1 MKKKV
6 MLCILD
12 GWGEA
17 ESSSYNAIS
26 EAKKNNFDQIVN
38 KYGMIKLFASEQ
50 QVGLPNGQFGNS
62 EVGHMNIGAGRVI
75 LQDILRI
82 GKGFENGYI
91 ENHQTIKEIKL
102 NCKRIHICGLLS
114 DGGVHGHQDHL
125 FKMVE
130 IFKKTDLEILLH
142 CFLDGR
148 DSSPISGLENVKK
161 LSEMIKNNKNIK
173 IVSLCGRFFSMDRD
187 NRWDRIEK
195 AYKAIIEGTA
205 EKKKIS
211 FKQFK
216 RVIIIRL
223 QMNFLN
229 R

>member
-38 KYGMIKLFASEQ
+38 KYGMITLFASEQ

-82 GKGFENGYI
+82 AKGFENGYI

-102 NCKRIHICGLLS
+102 NCKRVHICGLLS

-130 IFKKTDLEILLH
+130 IFKKKDLEILLH
-142 CFLDGR
+142 CFLD
-148 DSSPISGLENVKK
+148 
-161 LSEMIKNNKNIK
+161 
-173 IVSLCGRFFSMDRD
+173 FSMQML
-187 NRWDRIEK
+187 I
-195 AYKAIIEGTA
+195 Y
-205 EKKKIS
+205 
-211 FKQFK
+211 FLKQ
-216 RVIIIRL
+216 
-223 QMNFLN
+223 
-229 R
+229 